1 MIKTKLAE
9 QQYLDLL
16 KRIYQQGIHR
26 PVRQVSSVADKALT
40 AKTLTG
46 QHLRFKPE
54 DGMPLT
60 TLRNMKGA
68 FYMFVGEMLWILS
81 GHTDVENL
89 HKYNVH
95 YWDEWCTPE
104 RAGWYNLAAGQ
115 FGRTYGA
122 QWRSFKAGEPEPID
136 QIKRLFT
143 VLEKNPNDRS
153 LMVSPWNPYDVD
165 RLVIKP
171 CHGAFRLLLMG
182 DRWDMIVTQR
192 SSDVP
197 LGLPSNLVM
206 YKFLQM
212 LICLK
217 TGYQEGDLIYDIH
230 DAHYY
235 SDQEQGIKILL
246 ARQPRPYPKVMIDPL
261 MVKVLDLMLE
271 GDGDPLSNKKINPE
285 GKPYP
290 ELLHQW
296 IKLEN
301 YNPHPAIP
309 RELLPVDI

>member
-1 MIKTKLAE
+1 MAVLKSAE
-9 QQYLDLL
+9 QQYVNLL
-16 KRIYQQGIHR
+16 NRIYKEGTHR
-26 PVRQVSSVADKALT
+26 PVKQVSTVTNEPLT

-46 QHLRFKPE
+46 QHLRFSPA

-68 FYMFVGEMLWILS
+68 FYMFIGEMFWILS

-89 HKYNVH
+89 HQYKVH

-104 RAGWYNLAAGQ
+104 RAGWYNLAPGQ

-122 QWRSFKAGEPEPID
+122 QWRAFNAGGPTPID
-136 QIKRLFT
+136 QIKRLFD
-143 VLEKNPNDRS
+143 LIKKNPHDRS
-153 LMVSPWNPYDVD
+153 LIVNPWNPYDID
-165 RLVIKP
+165 HLVVKP
-171 CHGAFRLLLMG
+171 CHGAFRLLLME

-217 TGYQEGDLIYDIH
+217 TGFEEGDFIYDIH

-235 SDQEQGIKILL
+235 SDQEKGIELLL
-246 ARQPRPYPKVMIDPL
+246 ARQPRAYPTVTIDPI
-261 MVKVLDLMLE
+261 MVKVLDMMLD
-271 GDGDPLSNKKINPE
+271 GDTDPLSNKKINPA
-285 GKPYP
+285 GKSYND
-290 ELLHQW
+290 LLRQW

-301 YNPHPAIP
+301 YDPHPSIP
-309 RELLPVDI
+309 REVLPVDI